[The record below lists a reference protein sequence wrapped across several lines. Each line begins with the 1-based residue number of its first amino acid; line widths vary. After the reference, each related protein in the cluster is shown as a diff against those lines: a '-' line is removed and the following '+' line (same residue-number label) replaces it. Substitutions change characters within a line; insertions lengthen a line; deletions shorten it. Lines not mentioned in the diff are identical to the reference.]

1 MEFYGIRGVA
11 CNWLKSYLDNR
22 KQLVYIDGSKSN
34 VRSISCGVPQ
44 GSILGPKLFIMYV
57 NDMCNIST
65 LVKFILF
72 ADDTNILCADSDIT
86 KLNETVCQVL
96 MKMDTWF
103 LINKLSLNVSKTNYM
118 LFGKRSLN
126 IDIVIQIRNTVIER
140 VHHKMSRCEY

>member
-1 MEFYGIRGVA
+1 
-11 CNWLKSYLDNR
+11 
-22 KQLVYIDGSKSN
+22 
-34 VRSISCGVPQ
+34 
-44 GSILGPKLFIMYV
+44 MYV

-72 ADDTNILCADSDIT
+72 ADDTNILRADSDIT

-126 IDIVIQIRNTVIER
+126 IDIFIQIRNTVIER
-140 VHHKMSRCEY
+140 VHHKIYRCEY